1 MDTDPAPLHLH
12 RFDAARNMARFYAL
26 SLAPTL
32 WGEVALVR
40 RWGRIGTAGRQAID
54 THPDAEA
61 ALAALHRLAGIKT
74 RRGYTSV

>member
-1 MDTDPAPLHLH
+1 MNTDSVPLHLR
-12 RFDAARNMARFYAL
+12 RFDGARNMARFYAL

-54 THPDAEA
+54 THPDADT

-74 RRGYTSV
+74 RRGYTPV